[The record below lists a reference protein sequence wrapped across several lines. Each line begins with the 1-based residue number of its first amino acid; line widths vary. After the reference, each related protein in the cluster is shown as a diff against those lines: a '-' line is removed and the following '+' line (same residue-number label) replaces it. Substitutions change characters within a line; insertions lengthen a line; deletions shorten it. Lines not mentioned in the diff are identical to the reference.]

1 MTDKEQQIKRA
12 IVDSMTTAMAG
23 VGITGESL
31 KTLNGEVWNKVIQEM
46 TSSAMAVG
54 SGVDTAATKGLIK
67 SFADALNRSIDAPAA
82 TVMAAKAS
90 VPSSAHHT
98 PVNCNRQDQ
107 EIIKLKT
114 ALASEQKE
122 VKDLKDAALAAAA
135 AALAAASA
143 AGACTNPT
151 CANARAT
158 AAGEQT
164 RLQSDV
170 RARDGN
176 ISLLQA
182 QINAKDG
189 EINQCKVNFLA
200 EKAKVLALGGE
211 KTALVAEKNALDGQ
225 LAALKIENQKLH
237 ARCADDKAVTDKNKD
252 VQLLEAKYTVQGNLV
267 SVKYDEVVAA
277 MAESERKLTTGSD
290 IDKDAAKAKAVEI
303 SYDLL
308 KRPYATGSTP
318 TAPAPFDSTA
328 LTGDNAAKMTAAQNA
343 QTAAQE
349 YLDEADKYIL
359 EADKFIAACQAVAA
373 AKAAP
378 TTTPPPDTNSDGL
391 KTGADYY
398 KFAIGESADDSKNH
412 APKMLKLL
420 QDVGAYLKDPTRNAR
435 HMEWEK
441 KLPTEYPLA
450 VADYPSAKLPVVAR
464 FGTGIKTLTDIDDTA
479 LALNSDP
486 PPGNISGDK
495 MKYEPSVKVWNMINF
510 MKYLKL
516 ATANDEVIKI
526 KNLWYVNEV
535 GDELKFRGAN
545 AGTLKTSHWWGSAAK
560 VDNFINFLRSYENM
574 TKIDPPNDLVD
585 GKYLYDNIAKNDTTG
600 QPTPVFLARKA
611 WCAMREQPENN
622 AEMFRLYLL

>member
-1 MTDKEQQIKRA
+1 M
-12 IVDSMTTAMAG
+12 
-23 VGITGESL
+23 
-31 KTLNGEVWNKVIQEM
+31 
-46 TSSAMAVG
+46 
-54 SGVDTAATKGLIK
+54 
-67 SFADALNRSIDAPAA
+67 
-82 TVMAAKAS
+82 
-90 VPSSAHHT
+90 
-98 PVNCNRQDQ
+98 
-107 EIIKLKT
+107 
-114 ALASEQKE
+114 
-122 VKDLKDAALAAAA
+122 
-135 AALAAASA
+135 
-143 AGACTNPT
+143 
-151 CANARAT
+151 
-158 AAGEQT
+158 
-164 RLQSDV
+164 
-170 RARDGN
+170 
-176 ISLLQA
+176 
-182 QINAKDG
+182 
-189 EINQCKVNFLA
+189 
-200 EKAKVLALGGE
+200 
-211 KTALVAEKNALDGQ
+211 AEKNALDGQ

-441 KLPTEYPLA
+441 N
-450 VADYPSAKLPVVAR
+450 SR
-464 FGTGIKTLTDIDDTA
+464 QNTLLRWQITQVQ
-479 LALNSDP
+479 NSRWWLDLEL
-486 PPGNISGDK
+486 G
-495 MKYEPSVKVWNMINF
+495 
-510 MKYLKL
+510 LK
-516 ATANDEVIKI
+516 
-526 KNLWYVNEV
+526 
-535 GDELKFRGAN
+535 R
-545 AGTLKTSHWWGSAAK
+545 
-560 VDNFINFLRSYENM
+560 
-574 TKIDPPNDLVD
+574 
-585 GKYLYDNIAKNDTTG
+585 
-600 QPTPVFLARKA
+600 
-611 WCAMREQPENN
+611 
-622 AEMFRLYLL
+622 